1 MQDTFHGVFP
11 WVFNVFNWSL
21 SFDWYDDNSK
31 NMTYHLNATHV
42 KCAFENELVW
52 HCDMCC
58 YYYCSIIKYLSLVI
72 GTVKRKPQT
81 NGKYFL
87 KTLCHR
93 LAICRCAYTLH
104 AQTLVLPKNKQWT
117 WMWDVDGKEIFLSF
131 CALFYCRFLLHWY
144 CYSMH
149 CMDSSMGGYFG
160 WCVKCVQPNVGG
172 TLWGKQSITKISAP
186 HIFAAVYLCY
196 VWWFAN
202 RANNWSYYK
211 QLTNYQWVSLVVM
224 CVCVCLCIH
233 RMELWTRSTIQPA
246 HIRTHTLSFKVCN
259 KWHRNQ

>member
-1 MQDTFHGVFP
+1 MQDTFHGIFP
-11 WVFNVFNWSL
+11 WVFNVSNWSL

-144 CYSMH
+144 CYSMQ

-160 WCVKCVQPNVGG
+160 WCKMCATKCRRYIVRKAKHYKDFR
-172 TLWGKQSITKISAP
+172 TT
-186 HIFAAVYLCY
+186 YLRRCLS
-196 VWWFAN
+196 V
-202 RANNWSYYK
+202 
-211 QLTNYQWVSLVVM
+211 LCLVI
-224 CVCVCLCIH
+224 C
-233 RMELWTRSTIQPA
+233 
-246 HIRTHTLSFKVCN
+246 
-259 KWHRNQ
+259 